1 MNNNDKKISLTR
13 AHTRTLEQKRLE
25 NPCVINDDGGGGGS
39 GDDDN
44 DDDGMR
50 DVISWL
56 YWKVMMALFFEMT
69 IINKL
74 NHICY
79 VKIRFMTISA

>member
-1 MNNNDKKISLTR
+1 M
-13 AHTRTLEQKRLE
+13 LEQKRLE
-25 NPCVINDDGGGGGS
+25 NPCVINDDGGGS
-39 GDDDN
+39 DDDGDK

-56 YWKVMMALFFEMT
+56 YWKAMMALFFSNDR
-69 IINKL
+69 NKL

-79 VKIRFMTISA
+79 VKIRFMTVSA